1 MLTACL
7 SVGGVMEDINSLNS
21 LDAESIID
29 SFRQGTVPVIHPELY
44 LLGHNR
50 SYLSAIVRDFER
62 TRLGN
67 SKVRFLAAPWGGGK
81 THLLTIA
88 KQKALDINLVV
99 SYVELHSREAPFDK
113 FEVIFHKIMRNIALP
128 DGNGIEYMLEN
139 WARQFPF
146 YKAQEVDEEL
156 RRISPSL
163 DFRSALRATLH
174 YANTDSPDHRRY
186 LQGIVAWLQGARV
199 VSEVSKTAG
208 IKSNITIGNVA
219 EIFRSF
225 LNFIHE
231 CKYGGLVLLLDEAE
245 AITSLSQSQRRKDA
259 NQNIRKL
266 LDNADNNKGIY
277 ILFSTTLEF
286 LNNKETGAQ
295 SYQALWTRIR
305 NMTGHGEQ
313 FQTTKSVILNLPPP
327 DIKMLEELTSL
338 VINTHEVAYE
348 WDAKE
353 NFKPDHK
360 RQYISHFLQ
369 NGDERMIR
377 DFIKGLVYTL
387 DIANEQPDVD
397 LKEVIAGIVFESK
410 ID

>member
-1 MLTACL
+1 
-7 SVGGVMEDINSLNS
+7 MEDVDSLNS

-29 SFRQGTVPVIHPELY
+29 SFRQGTVPAIHPELY
-44 LLGHNR
+44 LLGRNR
-50 SYLSAIVRDFER
+50 NYLSAVARDFER
-62 TRLGN
+62 TKLGN

-88 KQKALDINLVV
+88 KQKALESNLVV

-113 FEVIFHKIMRNIALP
+113 FEVIFHKILKNIALR

-139 WARQFPF
+139 WAKKFPF
-146 YKAQEVDEEL
+146 YEAQEVDREL

-174 YANTDSPDHRRY
+174 YANTNSPDHRRY

-208 IKSNITIGNVA
+208 IKSNITIDNVS

-266 LDNADNNKGIY
+266 LDNADNNRGIY

-295 SYQALWTRIR
+295 SYPALWTRIR

-313 FQTTKSVILNLPPP
+313 FQTTKSVILNLPPL
-327 DIKMLEELTSL
+327 DKEILGELAFL
-338 VINTHEVAYE
+338 VINTHEVAYG

-353 NFKPDHK
+353 KFKPDYKHL
-360 RQYISHFLQ
+360 YISQFLQ
-369 NGDERMIR
+369 KGDIRMIR
-377 DFIKGLVYTL
+377 TFIKGLVYTL
-387 DIANEQPDVD
+387 DIANEQSDVD
-397 LKEVIAGIVFESK
+397 IKEVIEGIAFESEM
-410 ID
+410 D